1 MCCFLRPFISVQSEQ
16 EKNNLIGLITAVI
29 VFLCWS
35 SWVVTKAAAAF
46 NFLNKVRGGWSVL
59 MWWMTSN
66 REKNCVFMK
75 SFFDLSSIKMRF
87 LSWMEKMYKF
97 SWYFLGTEQDED
109 LVFVIFLHLYIFLFE
124 KIFKCSFWWQG
135 QLRKDTEAAATNV
148 TNIRNQGN
156 RQVFSTSESIKVPET
171 LSCCFSFVLA
181 SQLRGYVEHK
191 KCYFSHTSH
200 CVWPS
205 NIWLKYLVHYP
216 LCCKKPGIFNP
227 DKNKHT

>member
-75 SFFDLSSIKMRF
+75 SFFDLSSI
-87 LSWMEKMYKF
+87 
-97 SWYFLGTEQDED
+97 
-109 LVFVIFLHLYIFLFE
+109 
-124 KIFKCSFWWQG
+124 
-135 QLRKDTEAAATNV
+135 
-148 TNIRNQGN
+148 
-156 RQVFSTSESIKVPET
+156 
-171 LSCCFSFVLA
+171 
-181 SQLRGYVEHK
+181 
-191 KCYFSHTSH
+191 
-200 CVWPS
+200 
-205 NIWLKYLVHYP
+205 
-216 LCCKKPGIFNP
+216 
-227 DKNKHT
+227 